1 MTDAKASRLPVLR
14 DGYFGVH
21 QQAELASKHWLDLL
35 QAMLARA
42 TRRLLQ
48 VSQTRSAWWSA
59 LIAFCVVLLAPLAVV
74 DVPPLLDYP
83 NHLAR
88 AYVVAHGQQDPH
100 LSQMYAPHWAVIPN
114 LAVDLILP
122 PLLSVMPV
130 HIAGRLMLAAALVLP
145 VIGTVLYSHT
155 AFGRRSYW
163 SIAVCLVAYN
173 GLFLLGFV
181 NFQLG
186 IGLALVCA
194 AAWLRWRETNPAATV
209 ALGTIC
215 AVILFFSHLMGLLF
229 FIILLASHEI
239 QRAWEVHRQGGPL
252 IPAVVRR
259 AAWSLPMLVLPAVLY
274 AVSAFNDNAPDISWE
289 TWPDKLIRA
298 AMSLVNYNLP
308 LDIVSATLL
317 TAFLLMCARLRLI
330 MMPLGSAVALGA
342 VAVLFT
348 VSPLG
353 FKGTGYLDARF
364 AVMFGFLSFATIMP
378 TRLPRL
384 AALLVTLAI
393 VALFSLRTAQI
404 AAVWCAHNRDLAQL
418 RDAMSAVEPGSRVL
432 LAMVGRNE
440 AAPAERERLRR
451 QYLSDGSRLDAH
463 TAALLLIERH
473 AFWTFL
479 FARPEQQPIKLRSPY
494 LEIAERTIGIPDLRL
509 LSAPNP
515 DPRDLARFPLEGQWS
530 CCYDYVLLLEA
541 AARPNFTHD
550 NLELL
555 RKSDYASLF
564 RIRHHAPFV
573 PIPPVQDTN

>member
-48 VSQTRSAWWSA
+48 LSQTRIAWWSA

-88 AYVVAHGQQDPH
+88 AYVLAHGQQDPH

-145 VIGTVLYSHT
+145 VIGAVLYSHT

-259 AAWSLPMLVLPAVLY
+259 AAWLASHV
-274 AVSAFNDNAPDISWE
+274 
-289 TWPDKLIRA
+289 
-298 AMSLVNYNLP
+298 
-308 LDIVSATLL
+308 
-317 TAFLLMCARLRLI
+317 
-330 MMPLGSAVALGA
+330 GA
-342 VAVLFT
+342 SG
-348 VSPLG
+348 SPL
-353 FKGTGYLDARF
+353 R
-364 AVMFGFLSFATIMP
+364 
-378 TRLPRL
+378 
-384 AALLVTLAI
+384 
-393 VALFSLRTAQI
+393 
-404 AAVWCAHNRDLAQL
+404 
-418 RDAMSAVEPGSRVL
+418 
-432 LAMVGRNE
+432 
-440 AAPAERERLRR
+440 
-451 QYLSDGSRLDAH
+451 
-463 TAALLLIERH
+463 
-473 AFWTFL
+473 
-479 FARPEQQPIKLRSPY
+479 
-494 LEIAERTIGIPDLRL
+494 
-509 LSAPNP
+509 
-515 DPRDLARFPLEGQWS
+515 
-530 CCYDYVLLLEA
+530 
-541 AARPNFTHD
+541 
-550 NLELL
+550 
-555 RKSDYASLF
+555 
-564 RIRHHAPFV
+564 RIR
-573 PIPPVQDTN
+573 IQ